1 MVGILPLLI
10 KKNLDMMA
18 TNQIMTNWETR
29 KHHGESNFEAK
40 CIVNVHYNLLYFVK
54 KSHRKQ

>member
-18 TNQIMTNWETR
+18 TNQIMTNWETH

-54 KSHRKQ
+54 L